1 MKKTIQITITID
13 VEESKI
19 GKYIIPGSNFSTD
32 ETNGAYV
39 LGIPCKI
46 LSEPYII
53 KDKDI
58 LGIPGE
64 KEVYDVQS
72 MVTGIRYTIPTGW
85 SDEYDTLEEANKHA
99 YIKGIENPFIEN
111 IIGMKY
117 WPRDNSFN
125 EDCNGKWHNML
136 KKECVV
142 VSVPFKDRTH
152 DKLYDRLCDSPKEF
166 NFIKVKCDGKVHRVL
181 FHEWALV
188 DPR

>member
-1 MKKTIQITITID
+1 MKKTIQIIITVD

-19 GKYIIPGSNFSTD
+19 GKYIIPKSNFLTG
-32 ETNGAYV
+32 EPNEAYI

-46 LSEPYII
+46 LSEPYTINH
-53 KDKDI
+53 KNI
-58 LGIPGE
+58 LGDFE
-64 KEVYDVQS
+64 DQEVYDVQS

-85 SDEYDTLEEANKHA
+85 ADEYDTLEEANKHA
-99 YIKGIENPFIEN
+99 HIKGIENPFIEN

-125 EDCNGKWHNML
+125 EDSNGEWHNMF

-142 VSVPFKDRTH
+142 ISAPFKDWTH
-152 DKLYDRLCDSPKEF
+152 DKFYDRMCDSPRKF
-166 NFIKVKCDGKVHRVL
+166 NFIKVKHDGKVHRVL
-181 FHEWALV
+181 FGEWALI